1 MWTQKFGYSS
11 RSALFDAQSHH
22 IADERVCVCECVR
35 HSFTMFPFAICWIWF
50 LSFFPPLLLPF
61 YLNLNKFLLEAWK
74 LNRDRHK
81 RDRKK
86 QRQNR
91 TWFKLFNYIF
101 LSKWYC
107 VWLLVRLNVS
117 LVREK
122 HENSISMK
130 RKNHLLCG
138 LFTRFDAS
146 TLVWCGYF
154 SVLSIKIAVIIS
166 VLFFSPFLHVVVV
179 VVFIHSLRYR
189 AKALVFCAFSYFAI
203 ALSPHSETCLIY
215 VNADFSRLMLVMI
228 AANKYNPFSMFP
240 FIIFPFHMI

>member
-22 IADERVCVCECVR
+22 IVDGRVCVCV
-35 HSFTMFPFAICWIWF
+35 SVFAILSLCFHLQSVEFGFF
-50 LSFFPPLLLPF
+50 LFPPLLLPF

-166 VLFFSPFLHVVVV
+166 VLFFLSSFMLLLLSFSSIHWGTEPKLQFSAHFL
-179 VVFIHSLRYR
+179 ILRLLFLLTLKH
-189 AKALVFCAFSYFAI
+189 A
-203 ALSPHSETCLIY
+203 
-215 VNADFSRLMLVMI
+215 
-228 AANKYNPFSMFP
+228 
-240 FIIFPFHMI
+240 